1 MSNESQVKPIAQQFS
16 DDLRVVIDKYY
27 DQGIT
32 LSEAIGAIELLKLDL
47 WREQTE
53 EPPEF

>member
-1 MSNESQVKPIAQQFS
+1 MSNEPQVKPIAQQFK
-16 DDLRVVIDKYY
+16 DDLQAVVDKYY

>member
-1 MSNESQVKPIAQQFS
+1 MSNEPQVKPIAQQFK
-16 DDLRVVIDKYY
+16 DDLQAVVNKYY

>member
-1 MSNESQVKPIAQQFS
+1 MSEPQVKPIAQQFK
-16 DDLRVVIDKYY
+16 DDLQTVVDKYY

>member
-1 MSNESQVKPIAQQFS
+1 MSSRSQVKPIIDQFK
-16 DDLRVVIDKYY
+16 DDLEAVVDRYR

-32 LSEAIGAIELLKLDL
+32 LGESVGAIELLKLDL

-53 EPPEF
+53 EPPGF